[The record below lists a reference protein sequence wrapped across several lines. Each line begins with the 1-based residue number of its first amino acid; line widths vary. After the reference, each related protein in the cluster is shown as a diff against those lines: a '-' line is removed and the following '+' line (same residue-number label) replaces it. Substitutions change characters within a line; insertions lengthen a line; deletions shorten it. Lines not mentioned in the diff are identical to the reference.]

1 MSSISSVA
9 PISQWAS
16 IRLAV
21 GAAMFITYFVFY
33 AAYYFAQFKQMDRPK
48 LYVQMSD
55 LGLKMYLYGIGCLL
69 SLNYFQAGL
78 FQAIFAY
85 LTMIAIILVLVL
97 TIIDSIS

>member
-1 MSSISSVA
+1 MSSAA
-9 PISQWAS
+9 PISHWAAL
-16 IRLAV
+16 RLAV
-21 GAAMFITYFVFY
+21 GAAMFITYTIFY
-33 AAYYFAQFKQMDRPK
+33 AAYYFAQFKQSDRPK

-69 SLNYFQAGL
+69 SLNYMQAGL

-85 LTMIAIILVLVL
+85 LTMIPIILVIIL